1 MPTPLIRKLETFG
14 PLPDRDKRA
23 LEQAT
28 GRVRR
33 VGAGHALVREGER
46 PTECQLILQ
55 GFAYRHR
62 TLEDGRRQIVSF
74 ELPGDLCDLHGLLL
88 GRADHAVATL
98 TPCKVA
104 TLPHEVLADWV
115 GSRPAVARALWRGT
129 LVDAAVFQV
138 WLLNIGRR
146 TPRGRVAH
154 LLCEVLRRL
163 QAVGLAEDGGGTL
176 PIPPAEIADALG
188 LSVVHV
194 NRTLR
199 RLHGEGLITA
209 DDEQV
214 IIADLPGLQAAGEF
228 DPAYLCLGG
237 GADGRAGNQTPGV
250 WPANAPDGAGGGGV
264 WQAGRPR
271 PGG

>member
-1 MPTPLIRKLETFG
+1 MSTPFIRKLEMFG

-23 LEQAT
+23 LEQAV
-28 GRVRR
+28 GRTRR
-33 VGAGHALVREGER
+33 VSAGCALVREGDR

-55 GFAYRHR
+55 GLAYRHR
-62 TLEDGRRQIVSF
+62 TLDDGQRQIMSF
-74 ELPGDLCDLHGLLL
+74 EVPGDLCDLHGFLL

-104 TLPHEVLADWV
+104 TLPHEVLADWLEA
-115 GSRPAVARALWRGT
+115 RPAIARALWRGT

-138 WLLNIGRR
+138 WLLGIARR
-146 TPRGRVAH
+146 TARGRVAH

-163 QAVGLAEDGGGTL
+163 QAVGLAEHDGGTL

-199 RLHGEGLITA
+199 HLHDEGLIA
-209 DDEQV
+209 LDDEQV
-214 IIADLPGLQAAGEF
+214 TIDDLPGLQAAGEF
-228 DPAYLCLGG
+228 DPDYLFLGRDAG
-237 GADGRAGNQTPGV
+237 GRIRDGGPGARPAG
-250 WPANAPDGAGGGGV
+250 APDGAGRGGG
-264 WQAGRPR
+264 W
-271 PGG
+271 

>member
-1 MPTPLIRKLETFG
+1 MSTPFIRKLEAFG

-23 LEQAT
+23 LELAT
-28 GRVRR
+28 GRTRR
-33 VGAGHALVREGER
+33 VGAGRALVREGDS

-62 TLEDGRRQIVSF
+62 TLDDGQRQIMSF
-74 ELPGDLCDLHGLLL
+74 ELPGDLCDLHGFLL

-98 TPCKVA
+98 TPCMVA
-104 TLPHEVLADWV
+104 TLPHEVLADWLEA
-115 GSRPAVARALWRGT
+115 RPAVARALWRGT
-129 LVDAAVFQV
+129 LVDAAVFQT

-146 TPRGRVAH
+146 TARGRIAH
-154 LLCEVLRRL
+154 MLCEVLQRL

-199 RLHGEGLITA
+199 RLHGEGLITS

-214 IIADLPGLQAAGEF
+214 TIADPPGLQAAGGF
-228 DPAYLCLGG
+228 DPAYLFLGG
-237 GADGRAGNQTPGV
+237 GAGAS
-250 WPANAPDGAGGGGV
+250 NASGGV
-264 WQAGRPR
+264 
-271 PGG
+271 GGC